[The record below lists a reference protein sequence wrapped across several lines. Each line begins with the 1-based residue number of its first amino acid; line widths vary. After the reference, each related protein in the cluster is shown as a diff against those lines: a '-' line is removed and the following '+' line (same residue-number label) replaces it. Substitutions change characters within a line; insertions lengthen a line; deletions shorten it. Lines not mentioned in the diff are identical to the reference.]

1 MSPNPDNA
9 TSHKSARTWLPSYLL
24 LALIWGF
31 SFYFIMIGLDAFTP
45 VGVAF
50 GRIAFGAVTLVVL
63 SVITKTPLPPRWSWK
78 YIFVAS
84 LLWVSIPWMLF
95 GFGETRVS
103 SALAGIINGATPLM
117 TLLAILIAF
126 PEEKPNRQRIVGLA
140 IGFMG
145 ILIVV
150 GVWNLGNSE
159 DSGGTDLLG
168 IAALIIAIA
177 CYGIAFPYARK
188 YLTGPTARE
197 QVKPIS
203 LAMGMMI
210 WGLVITTPI
219 VAVTGVTDQ
228 AMTWAP
234 FLAVAA
240 LGILGS
246 GIAYVLNFK
255 VVTEADATTA
265 STVTYLTPLVAV
277 IAGALLLNEHLSW
290 NQPVGGVLVVVGA
303 AIAQGVINGR
313 IGMWPRR

>member
-1 MSPNPDNA
+1 MSMSQSPKMSP
-9 TSHKSARTWLPSYLL
+9 RTWLPAYLL

-31 SFYFIMIGLDAFTP
+31 SFYFIMVGLEAFTP

-50 GRIAFGAVTLVVL
+50 GRIAFGAATLVVL

-78 YIFVAS
+78 YIFIAS

-126 PEEKPNRQRIVGLA
+126 PEEKPNRQRIFGLA
-140 IGFMG
+140 IGFIG

-150 GVWNLGNSE
+150 GVWNLGPHTNDNGE
-159 DSGGTDLLG
+159 TGGTDLLG
-168 IAALIIAIA
+168 ITALLIAIT
-177 CYGIAFPYARK
+177 CYGIAFPFARK

-197 QVKPIS
+197 QIQPIS

-210 WGLVITTPI
+210 WGLIITTPI
-219 VAVTGVTDQ
+219 VAFTGVIDHT
-228 AMTWAP
+228 MTWP
-234 FLAVAA
+234 PLLAVAA
-240 LGILGS
+240 LGIFGS
-246 GIAYVLNFK
+246 GVAYVLNFK

-277 IAGALLLNEHLSW
+277 IAGALLLNETLSW
-290 NQPVGGVLVVVGA
+290 NQPVGGLLVVVGA

-313 IGMWPRR
+313 IGTRGK